1 MSTNFVSPNWR
12 MPRNANQSKQSSY
25 SLNFNGSSQLVDL
38 GRPDELNLMPSVD
51 EFSISAWFKTS
62 AQGTIY
68 SFGAPISNSNTQ
80 IKIAIRGGDYLPEVT
95 LKGTATTIGS
105 TTYNDG
111 NWHNIVLTC
120 TTSTAILYI
129 DGLNVGSPTIGT
141 ATISNTENG
150 AIGARTPSASGGGFN
165 FNGKLDQVSVF
176 DYALS
181 SSQITALY
189 GDSTSGPGNPM
200 ALPSA
205 PIAYYP
211 LGTSAWNGQYLA
223 ENNAIGDYVFD
234 FGGDSSITC
243 NSIPA
248 LTSSTNFSIS
258 GWFNQT
264 TLDQTRFMLGARSS
278 STDAV
283 FLYTYSDGNM
293 YVDVSNGPQS
303 YGYFDYSNFISE
315 NTWFHVAMV
324 FDGAGSENV
333 DKLKLYINGS
343 PITLTYYQ
351 NIPSSTTSSTND
363 FKIGIVDGYPDEWNG
378 SISNVQIF
386 NTTLP
391 ATGSNSVETLYNN
404 GSPLASM
411 TGFTSLQNSYKLDAS
426 EVFNATAPY
435 YSTQWSVNQA
445 AAAYQSS
452 SFCPNVSSQ
461 TVTDYLEVSN
471 YSGTTGKSAASW
483 SFWYNALESNNQG
496 GALSGT
502 IAEFKRNAA
511 GQYGGME
518 FTLYTKVAGVDKTF
532 STKTFNFGGRY
543 MDMPAAGNAAGIQGI
558 GNWVNIVL
566 VYDGNDPVA
575 GQSELGSIKA
585 YANGAQG
592 FVPGGGNAYNG
603 KYPAEG
609 TIKTGKLIFGGGDF
623 ATRHMSASLSNYA
636 TWDKALTQ
644 AEVNEIVN
652 NGQPKDLSTHS
663 ASSNLISWW
672 TLENLTTGLVDTI
685 GGYNASIV
693 GSNSYIDTQSVS
705 QLNGKSLGMTQ
716 ANLIQSDLQTVAP
729 YSKYA
734 LSFDGVIDTMLLGN
748 TPIVTGVFTI
758 SMWIKRTST
767 LSPESAPTQYLISK
781 DDLSS
786 NRVYGTFLNT
796 STGILSFWVS
806 STGLYNSASRI
817 DTSTAIND
825 TEWHN
830 LVFINNGNNINNQVY
845 IDGAEASYT
854 TQGTGVSSLH
864 SSTINLTACGS
875 DYYVPAN
882 AYCSMSNISMWTSSF
897 SPSQVREIYNEGLP
911 SNLNLHS
918 SIGSIASWWQCGENS
933 SFNVDWICENEVA
946 SNNGVTRSVPEV
958 ALTNGVGT
966 TANGVSTQ
974 MLEGS
979 LVGDAPYS
987 TANASSINMPVT
999 ARGTDVPS

>member
-12 MPRNANQSKQSSY
+12 MPRNANQSQVSNY
-25 SLNFNGSSQLVDL
+25 SMSFNGTSAFIDISVASSDVV
-38 GRPDELNLMPSVD
+38 PSRVSD
-51 EFSISAWFKTS
+51 WTYSAWLHLDSTVAGSVPCIFERGLGYPGAGMIVGVKNTDKS
-62 AQGTIY
+62 IY
-68 SFGAPISNSNTQ
+68 VYTG
-80 IKIAIRGGDYLPEVT
+80 
-95 LKGTATTIGS
+95 GS
-105 TTYNDG
+105 TTTNFTSITLPTDEWAYFALVYDVSTNG
-111 NWHNIVLTC
+111 LTC
-120 TTSTAILYI
+120 YINNFSQTLTAPA
-129 DGLNVGSPTIGT
+129 SWSIG
-141 ATISNTENG
+141 NTLFN
-150 AIGARTPSASGGGFN
+150 IGKRQNNHSSYFWK
-165 FNGKLDQVSVF
+165 GKMDQVAVF

-181 SSQITALY
+181 SSQITTLY
-189 GDSTSGPGNPM
+189 GDSTSGTGNPM

-223 ENNAIGDYVFD
+223 ENNAIEDYVFD
-234 FGGDSSITC
+234 FNGSNNYVDASYSGNLPALSLWFKPNSTITTSTTPQYIINCGGDWNGIGFGAFTG
-243 NSIPA
+243 A
-248 LTSSTNFSIS
+248 LTNELIIVSDANIAGRSAYTEASGTISAKWHHLVINWSGSVYEIWLDGTNVQ
-258 GWFNQT
+258 NAT
-264 TLDQTRFMLGARSS
+264 TGTPQLINATDLQIGRRSS
-278 STDAV
+278 SPNYN
-283 FLYTYSDGNM
+283 F
-293 YVDVSNGPQS
+293 NG
-303 YGYFDYSNFISE
+303 E
-315 NTWFHVAMV
+315 
-324 FDGAGSENV
+324 
-333 DKLKLYINGS
+333 
-343 PITLTYYQ
+343 
-351 NIPSSTTSSTND
+351 
-363 FKIGIVDGYPDEWNG
+363 
-378 SISNVQIF
+378 ISNVQIF
-386 NTTLP
+386 NAALP
-391 ATGSNSVETLYNN
+391 ATGSNSIETLYNN

-411 TGFTSLQNSYKLDAS
+411 TGFTSLQNWYKLDAS

-511 GQYGGME
+511 GQYAGME
-518 FTLYTKVAGVDKTF
+518 FTLYTEVAGVDKTF
-532 STKTFNFGGRY
+532 STKTFNHGGRY
-543 MDMPAAGNAAGIQGI
+543 MDMSAAGNDAGIQGI

-652 NGQPKDLSTHS
+652 NGQPKNLSTHS

-705 QLNGKSLGMTQ
+705 QLNGKSSGMTQ

-734 LSFDGVIDTMLLGN
+734 LSFDGTLDTVLLGN
-748 TPIVTGVFTI
+748 APIVTGVFTM

-767 LSPESAPTQYLISK
+767 TSPGSHANQALIAK
-781 DDLSS
+781 DDISS
-786 NRVYGTFLNT
+786 NRVYNLFFNT
-796 STGILSFWVS
+796 STGVLSFFVS
-806 STGLYNSASRI
+806 SNGSYNVALRV

-830 LVFINNGNNINNQVY
+830 VVFINNGNNVKNQIYV
-845 IDGAEASYT
+845 DGAEASYT
-854 TQGTGVSSLH
+854 AQGTGVSSLH
-864 SSTINLTACGS
+864 SSTINSTACGLE
-875 DYYVPAN
+875 YLGAN
-882 AYCSMSNISMWTSSF
+882 YFYGSMSNISMWTSSF

-933 SFNVDWICENEVA
+933 SFNVNWTCENEVA

-966 TANGVSTQ
+966 TANGVSTG
-974 MLEGS
+974 MLESS

-987 TANASSINMPVT
+987 TANASSINMTVT